1 MDDKYLDLFFVHL
14 SQQNFESCHQFLDLS
29 SNSAAPTL
37 RYLIAFEVFYISFDW
52 LRYDDP
58 NRQAILGSLQG
69 RMSEGQEESELVRQ
83 VLGVVEVRKSLMEVY
98 LGLVK
103 RKKEQR
109 ISEDLDT
116 LSRSLK
122 EITISELSTY
132 KEACLYEVLCLSTA
146 LKASEGLMD
155 LDYFTVLLS
164 LTEFRE
170 HLKHWELLFIHKKY
184 TPSHKNSKT
193 EYNQAYRWHIQHLHS
208 LLARCALFFYPEL
221 HGMVDEDLAE
231 YGLELRER

>member
-58 NRQAILGSLQG
+58 NRQAILGSLQD
-69 RMSEGQEESELVRQ
+69 RMKEGQGELVRQ
-83 VLGVVEVRKSLMEVY
+83 VLEVVQVRKTLMDVY
-98 LGLVK
+98 LRLVK
-103 RKKEQR
+103 QR
-109 ISEDLDT
+109 NDQQVNEDLDA
-116 LSRSLK
+116 LNRALRD
-122 EITISELSTY
+122 ITISELSTY
-132 KEACLYEVLCLSTA
+132 KEACLYEVQCLLAA
-146 LKASEGLMD
+146 LKSTEAL
-155 LDYFTVLLS
+155 LALNYFTALLS

-170 HLKHWELLFIHKKY
+170 HLRRWELLFIHKKY

-193 EYNQAYRWHIQHLHS
+193 EYNQAYRWHVQHLHN
-208 LLARCALFFYPEL
+208 LLACSALLFYPEL

-231 YGLELRER
+231 YGLELREK